1 MPKKK
6 ICKIRM
12 MTELS
17 ENNTSTCIGRH
28 LLEPHIDSFS
38 LNQRRNVTLKNV
50 KPETVLIYDAYLEK

>member
-6 ICKIRM
+6 MCTIRM
-12 MTELS
+12 ITELP

-28 LLEPHIDSFS
+28 LLKPQTDSSS

-50 KPETVLIYDAYLEK
+50 KLETVLIYNAYLEK